1 MRTKGT
7 SSAAPDPRSSENQAG
22 EGALPSQFPDDNP
35 TVYRT
40 ASPLVSNIRPYGGNE
55 QRSGTRA
62 DLSTMLRALA
72 RLLARQAATELV
84 TKREEDR
91 NQ

>member
-7 SSAAPDPRSSENQAG
+7 SSAAPDPGSSENQAG
-22 EGALPSQFPDDNP
+22 EGALPSQFPDANP

-40 ASPLVSNIRPYGGNE
+40 ASPRASNIRPCDGNG

-72 RLLARQAATELV
+72 RLLARQAATEFV
-84 TKREEDR
+84 DEREED
-91 NQ
+91 